1 MAVNAVKGVNVTKFD
16 AGGSGDN
23 YIPDGY
29 IKSVEKI
36 WMDNY
41 TLTAV
46 ITLTN
51 TSIAL
56 CTLPKNKK
64 ITSIDI
70 LIETSASQTNGTIS
84 VGFTTDANID
94 TLLGVSTI
102 THNLTQTS
110 ISLPYGF
117 ISASGPA
124 TVTSGTNVTHFPG
137 AQAGFQKV
145 TSGTQVTIA
154 LKLNNWTMTT
164 GTVKSIVRYT

>member
-1 MAVNAVKGVNVTKFD
+1 MAVNAVKGQNVTKHD

-41 TLTAV
+41 TLTSV

-56 CTLPKNKK
+56 AVLPPNKK
-64 ITSIDI
+64 ITSIEL
-70 LIETSASQTNGTIS
+70 LITTSTSQTSGTVS
-84 VGFTTDANID
+84 VGFATDADID
-94 TLLGVSTI
+94 TILGISAI
-102 THNLTQTS
+102 SHNLTQTS
-110 ISLPYGF
+110 ISLPGSVYGV
-117 ISASGPA
+117 GVLA
-124 TVTSGTNVTHFPG
+124 TAGTSMKAG
-137 AQAGFQKV
+137 GFQKV
-145 TSGTQVTIA
+145 TAGTQVTVA
-154 LKLNNWTMTT
+154 LKLNNWTMST